1 MAVLG
6 RAAPFSGGERMRRGL
21 VTFLMGVFLLALPTP
36 RAAHAV
42 LHAGAVAPDF
52 TKTDLDGNV
61 HTLSQ
66 YRGRVVVLFVL
77 AYT

>member
-1 MAVLG
+1 M
-6 RAAPFSGGERMRRGL
+6 RMPRGL
-21 VTFLMGVFLLALPTP
+21 VTLLVGVMLLALPTP

-52 TKTDLDGNV
+52 SKTDLDGVV

-77 AYT
+77 HYG